1 MLLLDKEPLIYK
13 VDKESLVNK
22 VSLLFTL
29 LFTRWSMRIGFNRL
43 ATFMSKLT
51 RSYAGNWVA

>member
-13 VDKESLVNK
+13 VDKESLVDK

-29 LFTRWSMRIGFNRL
+29 FSRWSMRIGFNRL

-51 RSYAGNWVA
+51 RSCAGNWIA